1 MKNSKN
7 ISKKRGFTLTEIIVV
22 IALSTLVLAM
32 IGGVLYF
39 VSTYSGVLITKSEQ
53 LTRAQTIEK
62 SMRGYAETDI
72 SQLAYITLDDGN
84 IVMYKDTTFEKTLF
98 KDTGLSNFE
107 IYSVGNYEDDPYKFF
122 VKCKFQFGDD
132 EPFDFIVGIATF
144 IVQNENSADHC
155 NIPYGITSVDA
166 NAYSDSDYTSIIIP
180 DTVKSIGDYA
190 FANNNNLFVNIPIS
204 VESIGNYAFSGCNR
218 LRFITIPNSVKSI
231 GERAFENCTYLTSVT
246 IPSSA
251 HVADNAFS
259 GCISIVEDISH
270 LKSVGDYIFYE
281 NGDAVYLIKQLRN
294 VKEIILPASYNNK
307 KYSIDQYAFYDTN
320 KLEIVY
326 FMGTADDW
334 SVIGGKDNLKGAT
347 VYYFSANE
355 PTQSGLYWH
364 LANGVPKIW
373 E

>member
-1 MKNSKN
+1 MKKSKN
-7 ISKKRGFTLTEIIVV
+7 MSKKRGFTLTEIIVV
-22 IALSTLVLAM
+22 IALTTLVLAM
-32 IGGVLYF
+32 IGGCLYF
-39 VSTYSGVLITKSEQ
+39 ISTYSGVLITKSEQ

-62 SMRGYAETDI
+62 SMRGYAEDDI
-72 SQLAYITLDDGN
+72 SQLAYVELDDQGN
-84 IVMYKDTTFEKTLF
+84 LLFKGKTIL
-98 KDTGLSNFE
+98 KDTGLANFT

-144 IVQNENSADHC
+144 IVQNENSADHY
-155 NIPYGITSVDA
+155 NIPYGTTSVDA
-166 NAYSDSDYTSIIIP
+166 NAYRDSDYTSIIIP

-190 FANNNNLFVNIPIS
+190 FANNNLFVNIPIS

-251 HVADNAFS
+251 DVADNAFY

-355 PTQSGLYWH
+355 PTQSGFYWH
-364 LANGVPKIW
+364 LVDGVPKIW